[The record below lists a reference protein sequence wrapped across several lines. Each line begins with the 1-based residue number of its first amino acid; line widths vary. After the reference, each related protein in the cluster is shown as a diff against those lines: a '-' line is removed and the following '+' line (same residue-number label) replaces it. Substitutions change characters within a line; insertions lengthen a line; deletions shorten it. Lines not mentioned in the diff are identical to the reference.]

1 MVYMKSPAD
10 KLSEMFE
17 TRPCNVGEPDGISWK
32 RVYRKP
38 CKFWTTK
45 QIKAWFNSTWDMDG
59 CQNYFYVIVD
69 EGFVIW
75 NLVRDL
81 KKINKDIGF
90 IYSS

>member
-1 MVYMKSPAD
+1 
-10 KLSEMFE
+10 
-17 TRPCNVGEPDGISWK
+17 
-32 RVYRKP
+32 
-38 CKFWTTK
+38 
-45 QIKAWFNSTWDMDG
+45 MDG